1 MQKCS
6 RVRKGNGVWWKGD
19 FKRDLGLLGWV
30 GIGKHNGGMGPV
42 LRNLTFRRTGSILR
56 SGQLV
61 SILLLV
67 ILNYY
72 RANSEPGDGDPC
84 LVGRETC
91 K

>member
-30 GIGKHNGGMGPV
+30 GIGKHQGGMGPV
-42 LRNLTFRRTGSILR
+42 LGNLTFRRTGSILR
-56 SGQLV
+56 LGQLV

-67 ILNYY
+67 ITQIAVSL
-72 RANSEPGDGDPC
+72 
-84 LVGRETC
+84 C
-91 K
+91 KNIFSIPVLQG